1 MNMSKHARRFQS
13 IAFKLLAFSIIM
25 SLIPLLFLG
34 GSNLTRA
41 KDYLWESVKY
51 QHSYGTSRVVKEINF
66 LLEEAE
72 RVITVLAEA
81 NGTVLTG
88 SDTGEQERLLYSCLT
103 NLPYVERM
111 SLLDGKG
118 YEITGV
124 SRFDIGKSGASQEKD
139 VENIFK
145 SIKNFQT
152 YIGPVL
158 LDQHGQPYFQL
169 AIPIIL
175 QGNDVKGAV
184 VADIS
189 LRSVVDLLS
198 KVAGTSGAWLFLVDQ
213 EGHLI
218 GHEDFSQVL
227 SNRNV
232 QASLPLL
239 SEEEE
244 ELTRE
249 NPLVR
254 TYLSYTGEKVVG
266 AYAKVSGTDWAVIY
280 EQPESKAFSS
290 YIHLRNTFGL
300 STVILMLLV
309 LGISLFFV
317 VYFLRQLDILK
328 KGVKR
333 ITSGEAGF
341 VLPVQSQDEIGEVLT
356 AFNELSE
363 ELKKKRELE
372 SALRQADKMAS
383 VGLLAAGIAHEI
395 NNPMATIGLSVE
407 ELRYELQ
414 RTNSDQGEKDQ
425 DIDRYL
431 DLIARQADRC
441 SQITQNLLD
450 FSRQE
455 RNQNNAYDFYNL
467 NELVQKALELNHYM
481 LQKNQVQ
488 VRYDLD
494 GAVPL
499 IWGDG
504 PGIQQVIFNLLCNA
518 AQAMK
523 QGGALKLVTQNEA
536 DCVCLQVMDNG
547 EGISNEDLK
556 RVFEPFFTTKPPGL
570 GTGLGLAVSYGLIKQ
585 AGGTIVM
592 DSRLGEGTTV
602 TVKLPHTKEVQ

>member
-1 MNMSKHARRFQS
+1 MNIPKYAKRFQS

-34 GSNLTRA
+34 GYNLSRA
-41 KDYLWESVKY
+41 KNYLWESVKY

-72 RVITVLAEA
+72 RAITVLSEA
-81 NGTVLTG
+81 NGNILIG
-88 SDTGEQERLLYSCLT
+88 HDTKEQERVLYSCLT

-111 SLLDGKG
+111 SLLDAKG

-124 SRFDIGKSGASQEKD
+124 SRFDVGGSVTIQEKD

-145 SIKNFQT
+145 FIKDYQT

-158 LDQHGQPYFQL
+158 LDSHGQPYFQL

-175 QGNDVKGAV
+175 QGNDVKGAI

-198 KVAGTSGAWLFLVDQ
+198 KVSGTSGAYLFLVDQ

-232 QASLPLL
+232 QASLPFLT
-239 SEEEE
+239 EEEE
-244 ELTRE
+244 EFTKE

-254 TYLSYTGEKVVG
+254 TYVSYTGEKVVG
-266 AYAKVSGTDWAVIY
+266 AYAKVSGTDWAVVY
-280 EQPESKAFSS
+280 EQPETKAFSS

-300 STVILMLLV
+300 STLILMLLV

-317 VYFLRQLDILK
+317 IYFLRQLDILK
-328 KGVKR
+328 TGVKR

-341 VLPVQSQDEIGEVLT
+341 VLPIQSQDEIGEVLT

-395 NNPMATIGLSVE
+395 NNPMATICLSVE

-414 RTNSDQGEKDQ
+414 KTNSDQPEKEQ
-425 DIDRYL
+425 DIDSYL

-467 NELVQKALELNHYM
+467 NELIQKALELNHYM
-481 LQKNQVQ
+481 LQKKQVQ
-488 VRYDLD
+488 VQYDLD
-494 GAVPL
+494 RTIPL

-504 PGIQQVIFNLLCNA
+504 PGIQQVIFNFLCNS

-523 QGGALKLVTQNEA
+523 PGGVLKLVTENEA
-536 DCVCLQVMDNG
+536 DCVCLKVIDDG
-547 EGISNEDLK
+547 EGINSEDLK

-585 AGGTIVM
+585 AGGTIAM
-592 DSRLGEGTTV
+592 ASRLGEGTTV